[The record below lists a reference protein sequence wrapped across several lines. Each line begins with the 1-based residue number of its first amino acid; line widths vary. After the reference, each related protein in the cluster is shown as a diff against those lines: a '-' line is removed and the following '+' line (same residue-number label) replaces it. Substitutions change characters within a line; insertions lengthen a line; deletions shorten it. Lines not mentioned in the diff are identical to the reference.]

1 MQIEVIVGCSAS
13 DGMSSASATVRD
25 HRLSFVPAST
35 VITISHRI
43 GTVIDCDRILVMGGG
58 RVVEFGTPSDLLQY
72 DTDVGTSSGG
82 KGQFAAMVRRSVGD
96 ARTDGLRRGNTL
108 PKSAKA

>member
-1 MQIEVIVGCSAS
+1 MDEPTSNIDNDTDQLVQRV
-13 DGMSSASATVRD
+13 VRSQFKG
-25 HRLSFVPAST
+25 RT
-35 VITISHRI
+35 VITIAHRI